1 MSIEVLGTDHV
12 DLTVNDLERSTA
24 FYDVILAELG
34 FRRIPDK
41 NDVIWANAHTSIG
54 IYPAAPEER
63 GAVHTRR
70 RVGFHHL
77 NRTAIISSSETQS
90 GFRTLPKR
98 RSHYTRAP
106 RNFG

>member
-1 MSIEVLGTDHV
+1 MSIEVLGTDHI

-41 NDVIWANAHTSIG
+41 NDIIWANAHTGIG

-63 GAVHTRR
+63 GAVHMRR
-70 RVGFHHL
+70 RAGFHHL
-77 NRTAIISSSETQS
+77 ALRA
-90 GFRTLPKR
+90 KR
-98 RSHYTRAP
+98 REDVDRFHDFLLHEGVTVLDAP
-106 RNFG
+106 AE